1 MGLGIVNLLSSI
13 NKLIRPG
20 RVYLI
25 LHDCICSCWQC
36 SQNVIYFYHYL
47 REFCI
52 CFQRYRRGQR
62 GGRTFQRGGSKHFNN
77 RAQTRNDSESSDAT
91 DTAKNQTKEQ
101 SQEGDSESKAE
112 DPTRLE
118 NGADPLSLV
127 LDGSYNEED
136 DAGMTCVSNRK

>member
-1 MGLGIVNLLSSI
+1 M
-13 NKLIRPG
+13 
-20 RVYLI
+20 
-25 LHDCICSCWQC
+25 
-36 SQNVIYFYHYL
+36 YHYL
-47 REFCI
+47 REFFI
-52 CFQRYRRGQR
+52 CFQRYRRGQLE
-62 GGRTFQRGGSKHFNN
+62 GRTFQRGGSKHLNN
-77 RAQTRNDSESSDAT
+77 RAQTRNDSESSGAT

-101 SQEGDSESKAE
+101 SQEGDNESKAE